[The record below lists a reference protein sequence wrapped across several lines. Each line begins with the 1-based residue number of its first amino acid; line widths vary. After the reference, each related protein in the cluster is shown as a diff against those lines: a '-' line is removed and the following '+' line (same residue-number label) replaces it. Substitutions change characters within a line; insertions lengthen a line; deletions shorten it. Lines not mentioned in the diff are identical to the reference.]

1 MSEDEREIDI
11 ESEDEDGNSRSG
23 RHGSGGDNP
32 STDKRAHHN
41 ALERKRR
48 DHIKDSFSSLRDA
61 IPTMQ
66 GDKSSRAQILKKASD
81 YITFMRRKNQSHQQD
96 IEDLKRQNTHLEKQ
110 IRTLERAKS
119 SGNYSSAAEVLSENG
134 LLEDASSLVTPR
146 PHSDTEFMASAYED
160 GSDTSEGSTGTGN
173 LSGGVAALAPLPVTR
188 VVTATNGVAGAR
200 VIAPGQSLLL
210 TTASGNAPITIAESQ
225 PPARKKLKT

>member
-81 YITFMRRKNQSHQQD
+81 YITFMRRKNQNHQQD
-96 IEDLKRQNTHLEKQ
+96 IEDLKRQNSHLEKQ

-119 SGNYSSAAEVLSENG
+119 SGNYN
-134 LLEDASSLVTPR
+134 
-146 PHSDTEFMASAYED
+146 
-160 GSDTSEGSTGTGN
+160 
-173 LSGGVAALAPLPVTR
+173 
-188 VVTATNGVAGAR
+188 
-200 VIAPGQSLLL
+200 
-210 TTASGNAPITIAESQ
+210 
-225 PPARKKLKT
+225 